1 MTTVI
6 GMAVVNG
13 QPLRISCGRSIVLAA
28 GDALKGALAVKPGGA
43 MSGAMSGN
51 HPVAANSSTLSCDSR
66 QYQ

>member
-28 GDALKGALAVKPGGA
+28 GDALKSALACQPGCA
-43 MSGAMSGN
+43 MSGSMSGN
-51 HPVAANSSTLSCDSR
+51 HPVAANSSTTETHSQ